1 MSKKQPTA
9 SKLSYK
15 PDTNLP
21 KLKAIKEEW
30 DLKKHFYKSENEP
43 QIEVDIATAEA
54 AISKFAKKYSDGAWT
69 KSTATILAATK
80 AYLDLLQLHGDKPL
94 YYLHYRKELN
104 AADHK
109 AEKMMNILEGRLT
122 KTGNQLVFFELQLA
136 KISSEQ
142 RKTLLADKKAAGY
155 VHFFNNVFES
165 AAHQL
170 TEAEEKILNLK
181 SLTSR
186 SMWVSGTEKIINKKS
201 ILWKGK
207 ELPINGALMQYE
219 TLPWKER
226 HEMWQKIIPV
236 LEGMGEIAENELVAL
251 ATDKKIGD
259 ELRGYKKPYSK
270 TTRGYDSTDETLE
283 TLVSVI
289 ETRGYALSKKY
300 FALKKKILGRD
311 LSYID
316 RNEPVAKTPEVD
328 FGTAVTIVRDVFY
341 GFNPEYGKIFD
352 EMLQNGQLDVWP
364 KAGKG
369 GGAFC
374 SSAIGQS
381 TLVFLNHNNSIDS
394 LRTLA
399 HEMGHAVHSYRS
411 KQQPAVYE
419 GHSTLTA
426 ETASTFFESLV
437 AEHLLSKSTG
447 KARLA
452 LLDSFIGDKIG
463 TMIMCIARFKFELE
477 MHETIRKEGG
487 MSFKDMSAGL
497 AKQFSKYC
505 GPAITMKET
514 DGLSVAWKTHYR
526 LNFYQYSYSFGEIG
540 SSIMRSRYRKDKNYA
555 KEVETFLS
563 LGESMSVEDIF
574 MQIGI
579 DMSKAETFNEGLD
592 LLENEIAT
600 YSALAKELDMLK

>member
-1 MSKKQPTA
+1 MSKKQPTV
-9 SKLSYK
+9 SKLSYT
-15 PDTNLP
+15 PDRTLP
-21 KLKAIKEEW
+21 KLKEIKEEW
-30 DLKKHFYKSENEP
+30 DLQKHFYKNEKVP
-43 QIEVDIATAEA
+43 QIEVDISAAEV
-54 AISKFAKKYSDGAWT
+54 AIEKFSKKYSDGKWAA
-69 KSTATILAATK
+69 STAGIIAATK
-80 AYLDLLQLHGDKPL
+80 AYLDLLLLKGDKPL

-122 KTGNQLVFFELQLA
+122 QTGNKLVFFELQLA
-136 KISSEQ
+136 KIGKDMQ
-142 RKTLLADKKAAGY
+142 TALLNDKKSAPY
-155 VHFFNNVFES
+155 KFFFENVFKS
-165 AAHQL
+165 ATYQL

-201 ILWKGK
+201 ITWKGT
-207 ELPINGALMQYE
+207 EMPINGALMQYE

-236 LEGMGEIAENELVAL
+236 LEGVGEIAENELVAL
-251 ATDKKIGD
+251 VHDKKIGD
-259 ELRGYKKPYSK
+259 DLRGYKKPYSK
-270 TTRGYDSTDETLE
+270 TTKGYDSTDETLE

-289 ETRGYALSKKY
+289 ETRGYALSKK
-300 FALKKKILGRD
+300 FFSLKKKILGKE

-316 RNEPVAKTPEVD
+316 RNEPVAKTPEID
-328 FGTAVTIVRDVFY
+328 FATAVTIVRDVFY

-374 SSAIGQS
+374 SSSIGQP

-399 HEMGHAVHSYRS
+399 HEMGHAVHAYRS

-419 GHSTLTA
+419 GHSILTA

-447 KARLA
+447 MSRLA
-452 LLDSFIGDKIG
+452 LLDAFIGDKIG

-477 MHETIRKEGG
+477 MHETIRREGG

-497 AKQFSKYC
+497 AKHFSKYC
-505 GPAITMKET
+505 GPAINIKDS

-540 SSIMRSRYRKDKNYA
+540 SSIMRSRYRKNKDYA
-555 KEVETFLS
+555 QEVEKFLS
-563 LGESMSVEDIF
+563 LGESMSVENIF
-574 MQIGI
+574 KQIGI
-579 DMSKAETFNEGLD
+579 DMSKSSTFNEGLD
-592 LLENEIAT
+592 LLEYEIKE
-600 YSALAKELDMLK
+600 YSKLAKELGMLK